1 MGLEKDMGLT
11 TEQALKLKEEGKY
24 NGNVKAGTKT
34 VGEILFDN
42 IFTFFNAVNL
52 VAAIFVFTTGS
63 YKNMTF
69 MFVCFW
75 NAIVGIFQEMKARRT
90 LTKLK
95 ILLNPVAFVIR
106 DDKEIQIKSDDI
118 VYGDTCVFY
127 AGDQVCV
134 DGKVIEG
141 EGFVNESLL
150 TGESI
155 PVPKKKD
162 DNVLAGTF
170 VAEGKLIVEATGV
183 GEESYTY
190 KIIKRAKKFK
200 KNRSE
205 IMYSINYV
213 IRLVTLFVIPV
224 ATGLILKQHFVSH
237 DSYNEIVLSTVAAT
251 IGFIPSGFVLLTSLV
266 MFKGAIKLSFYNTLV
281 QDLYSTEKLAR
292 VDTICFDKTGTLTK
306 GRFDVTKIV
315 EINCSRDEFEKALKE
330 YSNTGFDRN
339 STILSIRAY
348 YSGKDYNW
356 NFIDGIP
363 FSSARKW
370 SLLEFKEGTY
380 VLGAPDV
387 LLSDKEKFNSKYNQE
402 MVHGARIIAFGKC
415 ESYDKDKETFEG
427 FSLMGLVILKDTLR
441 DNAKETI
448 EFLDSQKLNIKVIS
462 GDNPLTASIVATE
475 AGIKDADKYI
485 DASSIDSIEDIKE
498 AVDKYTVFGRV
509 TPEFKLKFVRAL
521 QEQEHIVAMTGDGVN
536 DVMALKEADCSI
548 AMQSGSSAARDISS
562 VVLLDSDFAHI
573 PEIIREGRR
582 SINNLE
588 RSGVLYLTKT
598 VYAILL
604 ALLFIVIPYSY
615 PFKPIQYTLLGTL
628 TIGYPSFFLAFEP
641 NDERVRTGF
650 LYNILFK
657 AIPNG
662 ALVATNVCLS
672 ALMVYIWL
680 RSDLTLSTMATL
692 TTGLVSM
699 FIFTDLCRPFTRLR
713 FWVTVLVPIVFWT
726 VLLIL
731 PDVFDVMGITLM
743 RFYGS
748 VVILSID
755 FVIYLFYRMLTRKFF
770 NKDKFRARITNWLNK
785 KARKQAKM

>member
-1 MGLEKDMGLT
+1 MGLT

-224 ATGLILKQHFVSH
+224 ATALILKQHFVSH

-348 YSGKDYNW
+348 YSRKDYNW

-680 RSDLTLSTMATL
+680 RSELTLSTMATL

-785 KARKQAKM
+785 KARRQAKM

>member
-1 MGLEKDMGLT
+1 MGLT
-11 TEQALKLKEEGKY
+11 SEQALKYKEEGKY

-34 VGEILFDN
+34 VGEIFRDN

-52 VAAIFVFTTGS
+52 VAALFVFSVGS

-75 NAIVGIFQEMKARRT
+75 NAIVGISQEMKARRT

-95 ILLNPVAFVIR
+95 ILLNPIAYVIR

-118 VYGDTCVFY
+118 VYNDTCVFY

-134 DGKVIEG
+134 DGKVIDG

-162 DNVLAGTF
+162 DEVLAGTF
-170 VAEGKLIVEATGV
+170 VAEGKLVVLATGV

-224 ATGLILKQHFVSH
+224 ATALVLKQYFFNH
-237 DSYNEIVLSTVAAT
+237 DSYSEIVLSTVAAT

-266 MFKGAIKLSFYNTLV
+266 MFKGAVKLSFYNTLV

-315 EINCSRDEFEKALKE
+315 PLHVSSEEIEKALAE
-330 YSNTGFDRN
+330 YSHCGFDRN

-348 YSGKDYNW
+348 YSGRDTFWTFK
-356 NFIDGIP
+356 DGIA
-363 FSSARKW
+363 FSSAKKW
-370 SLLEFKEGTY
+370 SLLEFEQGTF

-387 LLSDKEKFNSKYNQE
+387 LLDDKEKFNSLYNNE
-402 MVHGARIIAFGKC
+402 IKDGARIVAFGKC
-415 ESYDKDKETFEG
+415 DSYDKEKEEYFG
-427 FSLMGLVILKDTLR
+427 FNLWGLVILKDTLR

-448 EFLDSQKLNIKVIS
+448 KFLESQKLDIKVIS
-462 GDNPLTASIVATE
+462 GDNPLTASLVAKE
-475 AGIKDADKYI
+475 VGIKNADKYI
-485 DASSIDSIEDIKE
+485 DASKIDDMDEIKE
-498 AVDKYTVFGRV
+498 AVSKYTVFGRV

-521 QEQEHIVAMTGDGVN
+521 QEQEHVVAMTGDGVN

-604 ALLFIVIPYSY
+604 ALLFIVLPFSY
-615 PFKPIQYTLLGTL
+615 PFKPIQYTLIGTL

-662 ALVATNVCLS
+662 CLVATNVCLS
-672 ALMVYIWL
+672 ALMVYLWL
-680 RSDLTLSTMATL
+680 GSKLGSELTVSTMATL
-692 TTGLVSM
+692 TTGLVSV
-699 FIFTDLCRPFTRLR
+699 FIFTDLCLPFTKLR
-713 FWVTVLVPIVFWT
+713 FWVTLFVPIVFWL
-726 VLLIL
+726 VLLIV
-731 PDVFDVMGITLM
+731 PGIFDVMGITVM

-748 VVILSID
+748 VIILLID
-755 FVIYLFYRMLTRKFF
+755 FLIYLIYRKLTRKFF

>member
-134 DGKVIEG
+134 DGRVIEG

-224 ATGLILKQHFVSH
+224 ATALILKQHFVSH

-680 RSDLTLSTMATL
+680 RSELTLSTMATL

-785 KARKQAKM
+785 KARRQAKM

>member
-1 MGLEKDMGLT
+1 MGLT

>member
-1 MGLEKDMGLT
+1 MGLT

-224 ATGLILKQHFVSH
+224 ATALILKQHFVSH

-680 RSDLTLSTMATL
+680 RSELTLSTMATL

-785 KARKQAKM
+785 KARRQAKM

>member
-1 MGLEKDMGLT
+1 MGLT

-134 DGKVIEG
+134 DGRVIEG

-224 ATGLILKQHFVSH
+224 ATALILKQHFVSH

-339 STILSIRAY
+339 STILAIRAY

-462 GDNPLTASIVATE
+462 GDNPLTASIIATE

-680 RSDLTLSTMATL
+680 RSELTLSTMATL

-785 KARKQAKM
+785 KARRQAKM

>member
-1 MGLEKDMGLT
+1 MGLT

-134 DGKVIEG
+134 DGRVIEG

-224 ATGLILKQHFVSH
+224 ATALILKQHFVSH

-680 RSDLTLSTMATL
+680 RSELTLSTMATL

-785 KARKQAKM
+785 KARRQAKM

>member
-1 MGLEKDMGLT
+1 MGLT

-224 ATGLILKQHFVSH
+224 ATALILKQHFVSH

-462 GDNPLTASIVATE
+462 GDNPLTASIIATE

-680 RSDLTLSTMATL
+680 RSDFTLSTMATL

-785 KARKQAKM
+785 KARRQAKM

>member
-1 MGLEKDMGLT
+1 MGLT

-224 ATGLILKQHFVSH
+224 ATALILKQHFVSH

-462 GDNPLTASIVATE
+462 GDNPLTASIIATE

-485 DASSIDSIEDIKE
+485 DASSIDSIEDIKG

-672 ALMVYIWL
+672 ALMVYLWL
-680 RSDLTLSTMATL
+680 GSELTLSTMATL

-699 FIFTDLCRPFTRLR
+699 FIFTDLCRPFTKLR
-713 FWVTVLVPIVFWT
+713 FWVTLLVPIVFWT
-726 VLLIL
+726 VLLII
-731 PDVFDVMGITLM
+731 PNVFDVMGITLM

-748 VVILSID
+748 VVILGID

>member
-224 ATGLILKQHFVSH
+224 ATALILKQHFVSH

-339 STILSIRAY
+339 STILAIRAY

-415 ESYDKDKETFEG
+415 ERYDKDKETFEG

-462 GDNPLTASIVATE
+462 GDNPLTASIIATE

-680 RSDLTLSTMATL
+680 RSELTLSTMATL

-785 KARKQAKM
+785 KARRQAKM

>member
-224 ATGLILKQHFVSH
+224 ATALILKQHFVSH

-680 RSDLTLSTMATL
+680 RSELTLSTMATL

-785 KARKQAKM
+785 KARRQAKM

>member
-1 MGLEKDMGLT
+1 MGLT

-224 ATGLILKQHFVSH
+224 ATALILKQHFVSH

-266 MFKGAIKLSFYNTLV
+266 MFKGAVKLSFYNTLV

-628 TIGYPSFFLAFEP
+628 TIGYPSFFLAFEL

-680 RSDLTLSTMATL
+680 RSELTLSTMATL

-785 KARKQAKM
+785 KARRQAKM

>member
-1 MGLEKDMGLT
+1 MGLT
-11 TEQALKLKEEGKY
+11 SEQALKLKEEGKY

-224 ATGLILKQHFVSH
+224 ATALILKQHFVSH

-462 GDNPLTASIVATE
+462 GDNPLTASIIATE

-731 PDVFDVMGITLM
+731 PDVFDVMGITIM

-755 FVIYLFYRMLTRKFF
+755 FVIYLFYRKLTRKFF

>member
-1 MGLEKDMGLT
+1 MGLT

-224 ATGLILKQHFVSH
+224 ATALILKQHFVSH

-485 DASSIDSIEDIKE
+485 DASSIDSIDDIKE

-731 PDVFDVMGITLM
+731 PDVFDVMGITIM

-785 KARKQAKM
+785 KARRQAKL

>member
-1 MGLEKDMGLT
+1 MGLT

-224 ATGLILKQHFVSH
+224 ATALILKQHFVSH

-315 EINCSRDEFEKALKE
+315 EINCSREEFEKALKE

-462 GDNPLTASIVATE
+462 GDNPLTASIIATE

-785 KARKQAKM
+785 KARRQAKM